1 MSGRSSAARPANCAM
16 PEQTRGLSETTRDT
30 RHRAATDAAR
40 ALLCNN
46 GFMTSREPARR
57 FDLPSDTQRRWRGL
71 PRWCGALAL
80 VALAAFAGHH
90 LAMQNGLARLR
101 EAGDHRLDMLATGLD
116 ADLARFEYLPAL
128 LEMTPI
134 VPALLGTPSDA
145 ALRDAVNRYL
155 DGVNAAAGAEML
167 YVLDATGTS
176 LAASDWDR
184 PGTTVG
190 QDLSFRP
197 YVIDALGQGRGRFYG
212 VGITSRKPGYYLSYA
227 LRRGQPTRGVVAVKV
242 NLEGAERGWR
252 KLPGDVALIDQ
263 RGVVILATRDDLKF
277 RPLSPLDA
285 LQRAEVQRSRPYGE
299 AGLQPLQWTQ
309 KEALA
314 RDVQIIALD
323 GVDQL
328 ASTRSLRGAPWQLV
342 VLDDLAPVRVGARNA
357 AITASLAMAVLLL
370 IVVTLWQRRR
380 AVRQK
385 LASQA
390 ALQAAYDTL
399 ESTVVARTAQLRAAQ
414 GELVHAGKMAALGQM
429 SAGVVHELN
438 QPLTAMRTLSE
449 SAGILLEKSRFDD
462 VRGNLQRIRGMVDRL
477 ARLTS
482 QLKTFAH
489 KSELPLAPVPVSKA
503 VADAQLIVAEASK
516 NNGVAVEIDVKP
528 ATLSVMAEEA
538 ALGSVLANLMRNA
551 IDAMQ
556 ASPRRTLRLEARPQE
571 GRVILRVSDTGPGIP
586 PDILPRLF
594 EPFVTSKPAG
604 TGLGLGLVI
613 SAQLVR
619 AMDGT
624 LRAINLP
631 EGGAC
636 FVVDLP
642 AAIQTIFTPH
652 PTGVIYK

>member
-1 MSGRSSAARPANCAM
+1 M
-16 PEQTRGLSETTRDT
+16 PSLDEMLQGTLQETLQDM
-30 RHRAATDAAR
+30 RHRAATDAAF
-40 ALLCNN
+40 AALCNN

-57 FDLPSDTQRRWRGL
+57 FDLPSHTPRRWRGL
-71 PRWCGALAL
+71 LRWLGALAL
-80 VALAAFAGHH
+80 VAAAAFAGHH
-90 LAMQNGLARLR
+90 VAMQTGLARLR
-101 EAGDHRLDMLATGLD
+101 DAADHRLDMLATGLD

-134 VPALLGTPSDA
+134 VPALLGTPSDG

-155 DGVNAAAGAEML
+155 RGVNAAAGAEML
-167 YVLDATGTS
+167 YVLDAGGTS

-190 QDLSFRP
+190 QDFSFRP
-197 YVIDALGQGRGRFYG
+197 YVIDALGHGRGRFYG

-227 LRRGQPTRGVVAVKV
+227 LRRDQPTRGVVAVKV
-242 NLEGAERGWR
+242 NLEEAERAWR
-252 KLPGDVALIDQ
+252 KLPGDVVLIDQ
-263 RGVVILATRDDLKF
+263 RGVVILSTREDIKF
-277 RPLSPLDA
+277 RPMLPLDG

-299 AGLQPLQWTQ
+299 AALRPLQWAQ

-314 RDVQIIALD
+314 RDVQVITLD

-328 ASTRSLRGAPWQLV
+328 ASTRKLRGAPWQLV

-370 IVVTLWQRRR
+370 VAIALWQRRR

-385 LASQA
+385 LATQA
-390 ALQAAYDTL
+390 ALQAAHDTL

-414 GELVHAGKMAALGQM
+414 GELLHAGKMAALGQM
-429 SAGVVHELN
+429 STGVVHELN

-449 SAGILLEKSRFDD
+449 SAGILLDKNRLDD
-462 VRGNLQRIRGMVDRL
+462 VRGNLQRIRSMVDRL

-489 KSELPLAPVPVSKA
+489 KSELPLAAVPMA
-503 VADAQLIVAEASK
+503 RAIADAQVIVAEATKK
-516 NNGVAVEIDVKP
+516 NAIAIEADVQP
-528 ATLSVMAEEA
+528 ASLSVMAEEA
-538 ALGSVLANLMRNA
+538 ALGSVLVNLMRNA

-556 ASPRRTLRLEARPQE
+556 DSPSRTLRIEARPRE

-624 LRAINLP
+624 LRAANQP
-631 EGGAC
+631 EGGAS

-642 AAIQTIFTPH
+642 AAVQNILIPT
-652 PTGVIYK
+652 PTGVINK

>member
-1 MSGRSSAARPANCAM
+1 MIPW
-16 PEQTRGLSETTRDT
+16 
-30 RHRAATDAAR
+30 
-40 ALLCNN
+40 
-46 GFMTSREPARR
+46 EPARR
-57 FDLPSDTQRRWRGL
+57 FDVPSETARRWRGL

-80 VALAAFAGHH
+80 VALAAVAGHQ

-101 EAGDHRLDMLATGLD
+101 EAAEHRLDMLATGLD

-134 VPALLGTPSDA
+134 VPALLGAPSDVG
-145 ALRDAVNRYL
+145 LRDAVNRYL
-155 DGVNAAAGAEML
+155 DGVNATAGAEML
-167 YVLDATGTS
+167 YVLDAAGTS
-176 LAASDWDR
+176 LAASDWNR

-197 YVIDALGQGRGRFYG
+197 YVIDALRQGKGRFYG

-227 LRRGQPTRGVVAVKV
+227 LRRDQPARGVVAVKV
-242 NLEGAERGWR
+242 NLEEAERAWR
-252 KLPGDVALIDQ
+252 LLPGHVMLIDQ
-263 RGVVILATRDDLKF
+263 RGVVILATRQDLKF
-277 RPLSPLDA
+277 RPLRALES

-299 AGLQPLQWTQ
+299 AGLEPLQWVQ

-328 ASTRSLRGAPWQLV
+328 ASTRALRGAPWQLV
-342 VLDDLAPVRVGARNA
+342 VLDDLAPVRVGARYT
-357 AITASLAMAVLLL
+357 AITASLGMAVVLL
-370 IVVTLWQRRR
+370 IAVTLWQRRR

-385 LASQA
+385 LANQA
-390 ALQAAYDTL
+390 ALQAAHDSL

-449 SAGILLEKSRFDD
+449 SAAILLDKNRFDE
-462 VRGNLQRIRGMVDRL
+462 VRGNLRRIRGMVDRL

-489 KSELPLAPVPVSKA
+489 KSELQLAPVALAQA
-503 VADAQLIVAEASK
+503 VADAQLIVAVAAKK
-516 NNGVAVEIDVKP
+516 NAIAIELDVQP
-528 ATLSVMAEEA
+528 ATLAVVAEEA
-538 ALGSVLANLMRNA
+538 ALGSVLVNLMRNA

-556 ASPRRTLRLEARPQE
+556 DSPRRTLRLEARQQE
-571 GRVILRVSDTGPGIP
+571 GRVTLRVSDTGPGIA
-586 PDILPRLF
+586 PDILARLF
-594 EPFVTSKPAG
+594 EPFVTSKPAA

-619 AMDGT
+619 AMDGA
-624 LRAINLP
+624 LRAANLP
-631 EGGAC
+631 QGGAC

-642 AAIQTIFTPH
+642 VAIHKVPSH
-652 PTGVIYK
+652 RLEGVINK

>member
-1 MSGRSSAARPANCAM
+1 M
-16 PEQTRGLSETTRDT
+16 PGFEEVSQDA
-30 RHRAATDAAR
+30 RHRAATDAAFR
-40 ALLCNN
+40 ALCNN
-46 GFMTSREPARR
+46 GFMTSRQPAPR
-57 FDLPSDTQRRWRGL
+57 FDLPSHTPKRWRGL
-71 PRWCGALAL
+71 PRWFGALAL
-80 VALAAFAGHH
+80 VAMAAFAGHH

-101 EAGDHRLDMLATGLD
+101 DAADHRLDMLATGLD

-134 VPALLGTPSDA
+134 VPALLGTPSDTP
-145 ALRDAVNRYL
+145 LRDAVNRYL
-155 DGVNAAAGAEML
+155 DGVNATAGAEML
-167 YVLDATGTS
+167 YVLDAAGTS

-197 YVIDALGQGRGRFYG
+197 YVIDALGSGRGRFYG

-227 LRRGQPTRGVVAVKV
+227 LRRDQPTRGVVAVKV
-242 NLEGAERGWR
+242 NLEEAERAWR
-252 KLPGDVALIDQ
+252 KLPGDVVLIDQ
-263 RGVVILATRDDLKF
+263 RGVVILATREDLKF
-277 RPLSPLDA
+277 RPMLPLDG

-314 RDVQIIALD
+314 RDVQVIALD

-328 ASTRSLRGAPWQLV
+328 ASTRKLRGAPWQLV
-342 VLDDLAPVRVGARNA
+342 VLDDLAPLRVDARNA

-370 IVVTLWQRRR
+370 MAVTLWQRRR

-385 LASQA
+385 LANQA
-390 ALQAAYDTL
+390 SLQTAHDTL
-399 ESTVVARTAQLRAAQ
+399 ESTVVARTAQLHAAQ

-449 SAGILLEKSRFDD
+449 SAAILLDKNRLDD

-489 KSELPLAPVPVSKA
+489 KSELPLAAVPMARA
-503 VADAQLIVAEASK
+503 VADAQVIVAEATK
-516 NNGVAVEIDVKP
+516 KNGVAIEVDVQP

-538 ALGSVLANLMRNA
+538 ALGSVLVNLMRNA

-556 ASPRRTLRLEARPQE
+556 ASPSPRRTLRLEARPQE

-586 PDILPRLF
+586 SDILPRLF
-594 EPFVTSKPAG
+594 EPFVSSKPAG

-613 SAQLVR
+613 SAQLAR

-624 LRAINLP
+624 LRAANLP

-642 AAIQTIFTPH
+642 AAVEAILIPT
-652 PTGVIYK
+652 PTGVIIK

>member
-1 MSGRSSAARPANCAM
+1 MPSHSS
-16 PEQTRGLSETTRDT
+16 
-30 RHRAATDAAR
+30 
-40 ALLCNN
+40 
-46 GFMTSREPARR
+46 
-57 FDLPSDTQRRWRGL
+57 RRWQGL
-71 PRWCGALAL
+71 PRWCGAFAL
-80 VALAAFAGHH
+80 VAAASFAGHQ

-101 EAGDHRLDMLATGLD
+101 DAADHRLDMLATGLD
-116 ADLARFEYLPAL
+116 ADLARFDYLPVL

-134 VPALLGTPSDA
+134 VPALLGTPSDSR
-145 ALRDAVNRYL
+145 LRDAVNRYL

-167 YVLDATGTS
+167 YVLDAGGTS

-184 PGTTVG
+184 PGTTIG

-227 LRRGQPTRGVVAVKV
+227 LRRDQPTRGVVTVKV
-242 NLEGAERGWR
+242 NLEEAERAWR

-263 RGVVILATRDDLKF
+263 RGVVILATREDLKF
-277 RPLSPLDA
+277 RPLLPLDA

-314 RDVQIIALD
+314 RDVQVIALN

-328 ASTRSLRGAPWQLV
+328 ASTRALRGAPWQLV
-342 VLDDLAPVRVGARNA
+342 VLDELAPVRVAARNA
-357 AITASLAMAVLLL
+357 AITASLAMGVLLL
-370 IVVTLWQRRR
+370 ITVTLWQRRR

-385 LASQA
+385 LANQA
-390 ALQAAYDTL
+390 ALQAAHDTL
-399 ESTVVARTAQLRAAQ
+399 ESTVIARTAQLRAAQ

-449 SAGILLEKSRFDD
+449 SAAILLDKNRFDD

-477 ARLTS
+477 SRLTS

-489 KSELPLAPVPVSKA
+489 KSELPLAPVAMAQA
-503 VADAQLIVAEASK
+503 VADALVIVAEASK
-516 NNGVAVEIDVKP
+516 KNEIAIEVDVQP
-528 ATLSVMAEEA
+528 ATLCVMAEEA
-538 ALGSVLANLMRNA
+538 ALGSVLVNLMLNS

-556 ASPRRTLRLEARPQE
+556 ASPRRALRLEARPQE
-571 GRVILRVSDTGPGIP
+571 GRMILRVSDTGPGIA

-604 TGLGLGLVI
+604 AGLGLGLAI

-619 AMDGT
+619 AMDGA
-624 LRAINLP
+624 LRAANLP
-631 EGGAC
+631 DGGAC

-642 AAIQTIFTPH
+642 AAVH
-652 PTGVIYK
+652 NVIVPPQE

>member
-1 MSGRSSAARPANCAM
+1 
-16 PEQTRGLSETTRDT
+16 
-30 RHRAATDAAR
+30 
-40 ALLCNN
+40 LCNN
-46 GFMTSREPARR
+46 GRMISREPPRHI
-57 FDLPSDTQRRWRGL
+57 DLPVKTPRRRRRWL
-71 PRWCGALAL
+71 RWVGAAAL
-80 VALAAFAGHH
+80 VAMAAIAGHH
-90 LAMQNGLARLR
+90 FAMQNGLARLR
-101 EAGDHRLDMLATGLD
+101 EAADHRLDMLATGLD

-134 VPALLGTPSDA
+134 VPALLRAPSDG

-167 YVLDATGTS
+167 YVLDAAGTS
-176 LAASDWDR
+176 LAASDWGR

-197 YVIDALGQGRGRFYG
+197 YVIDALAQGRGRFYG

-227 LRRGQPTRGVVAVKV
+227 LRRDQPVRGVVAVKV
-242 NLEGAERGWR
+242 NLEESERAWR
-252 KLPGDVALIDQ
+252 MLPGDVVLLDQ
-263 RGVVILATRDDLKF
+263 RGVVILATREDLKF
-277 RPLSPLDA
+277 RPMRPLDDS
-285 LQRAEVQRSRPYGE
+285 QRADVLRSRPYGE
-299 AGLQPLQWTQ
+299 AGLKPLQWTPSQ
-309 KEALA
+309 ALA
-314 RDVQIIALD
+314 PGVEVIALD
-323 GVDQL
+323 GVAQL
-328 ASTRSLRGAPWQLV
+328 ASTRKLHGAPWQLV

-357 AITASLAMAVLLL
+357 AITAGLAMAVLLL
-370 IVVTLWQRRR
+370 LAVTLWQRRR

-385 LASQA
+385 LANQA
-390 ALQAAYDTL
+390 ALQTAHDTL
-399 ESTVVARTAQLRAAQ
+399 ESTVAARTAQLRAAQ

-449 SAGILLEKSRFDD
+449 SAAILLDKSRFDD
-462 VRGNLQRIRGMVDRL
+462 VRGNLQRIRSMVDRL

-489 KSELPLAPVPVSKA
+489 KSELPLAPVSVVQA
-503 VADAQLIVAEASK
+503 VADAQALVAESLK
-516 NNGVAVEIDVKP
+516 KDGVAIEVDVQP
-528 ATLSVMAEEA
+528 AGLSVMAEEA
-538 ALGSVLANLMRNA
+538 ALGSVLVNLMRNA

-556 ASPRRTLRLEARPQE
+556 ASPRRTLRVEARPRE
-571 GRVILRVSDTGPGIP
+571 GRVTLRVSDTGPGIA

-594 EPFVTSKPAG
+594 EPFVTSKAAG

-624 LRAINLP
+624 LRAANLR

-636 FVVDLP
+636 FVADLP
-642 AAIQTIFTPH
+642 AAVQAILIPT
-652 PTGVIYK
+652 PTGVINK

>member
-1 MSGRSSAARPANCAM
+1 
-16 PEQTRGLSETTRDT
+16 
-30 RHRAATDAAR
+30 
-40 ALLCNN
+40 
-46 GFMTSREPARR
+46 MTSREPVRR
-57 FDLPSDTQRRWRGL
+57 FDLPSRTAKRWRGL

-80 VALAAFAGHH
+80 VAVAAFTGHH

-101 EAGDHRLDMLATGLD
+101 DAADHRLDMLATGLD

-134 VPALLGTPSDA
+134 VPALLGTPSNA
-145 ALRDAVNRYL
+145 SLRDAVNRYL
-155 DGVNAAAGAEML
+155 DGVNATAGAEML
-167 YVLDATGTS
+167 YVLDAAGTS

-227 LRRGQPTRGVVAVKV
+227 LRHDQPTRGVVAVKV
-242 NLEGAERGWR
+242 NLEGAERAWR

-263 RGVVILATRDDLKF
+263 RGVVILATREDLKF

-285 LQRAEVQRSRPYGE
+285 SQLAEVQRSRPYGE
-299 AGLQPLQWTQ
+299 AGLQPLQWKQ
-309 KEALA
+309 KEAMG
-314 RDVQIIALD
+314 RDVQVVALD

-385 LASQA
+385 LANQA

-449 SAGILLEKSRFDD
+449 SAGILLDKSRFDD
-462 VRGNLQRIRGMVDRL
+462 VRGNLRRIRGMVDRL

-482 QLKTFAH
+482 QLKNFAH
-489 KSELPLAPVPVSKA
+489 KSELPLAPVPMVKA
-503 VADAQLIVAEASK
+503 VADAQVIVAEASK
-516 NNGVAVEIDVKP
+516 NNGVAVEVDVQP

-538 ALGSVLANLMRNA
+538 ALGSVLVNLMRNA

-556 ASPRRTLRLEARPQE
+556 ASPRRTLRLEARPQD

-586 PDILPRLF
+586 SDILPRLF

-613 SAQLVR
+613 SAQLLR

-624 LRAINLP
+624 LGAANLP
-631 EGGAC
+631 DGGAC

-642 AAIQTIFTPH
+642 AAIHTILTA
-652 PTGVIYK
+652 

>member
-1 MSGRSSAARPANCAM
+1 M
-16 PEQTRGLSETTRDT
+16 PERTLRLNETPGDA
-30 RHRAATDAAR
+30 RHRAATDAAFT
-40 ALLCNN
+40 ALCNN
-46 GFMTSREPARR
+46 GFMTSREPALRL
-57 FDLPSDTQRRWRGL
+57 DLPSHTPQRWRGL

-80 VALAAFAGHH
+80 VAVAAFAGHQ

-101 EAGDHRLDMLATGLD
+101 DAADHRLDMLATGLD
-116 ADLARFEYLPAL
+116 ADLARFDYLPAL

-134 VPALLGTPSDA
+134 VPALLGTPSDGS
-145 ALRDAVNRYL
+145 LRDAVNRYL
-155 DGVNAAAGAEML
+155 DGVNATAGAEML
-167 YVLDATGTS
+167 YVLDAGGTS

-227 LRRGQPTRGVVAVKV
+227 LRRDQPTRGVVAVKV
-242 NLEGAERGWR
+242 NLEEAERAWR

-263 RGVVILATRDDLKF
+263 RGVVILSTRDDLKF
-277 RPLSPLDA
+277 RPMLPLDA
-285 LQRAEVQRSRPYGE
+285 LQRAEVLRSRPYGE
-299 AGLQPLQWTQ
+299 AGLQPLQWAQ

-314 RDVQIIALD
+314 RDVQVITLD

-328 ASTRSLRGAPWQLV
+328 SSSRTLRGAPWQLV

-370 IVVTLWQRRR
+370 IAVTLWQRRR

-385 LASQA
+385 LANQA
-390 ALQAAYDTL
+390 ALQAAHDTL

-449 SAGILLEKSRFDD
+449 SAGILLDKSRFDD

-489 KSELPLAPVPVSKA
+489 KSELPLAAVPMARA
-503 VADAQLIVAEASK
+503 VADAQVIVAEATKK
-516 NNGVAVEIDVKP
+516 NGIAIEVDVQP
-528 ATLSVMAEEA
+528 VTLSAMAEEA
-538 ALGSVLANLMRNA
+538 ALGSVLVNLMRNA

-556 ASPRRTLRLEARPQE
+556 ASPQRTLRLEARPQE
-571 GRVILRVSDTGPGIP
+571 GRVILRVSDTGPGIQ

-604 TGLGLGLVI
+604 AGLGLGLVI

-624 LRAINLP
+624 LRAANLP
-631 EGGAC
+631 EGGAS

-642 AAIQTIFTPH
+642 AAVQTILIPT
-652 PTGVIYK
+652 PTGVINK

>member
-1 MSGRSSAARPANCAM
+1 M
-16 PEQTRGLSETTRDT
+16 PEHAPGRIETLHDP
-30 RHRAATDAAR
+30 RHRAATDAAFT
-40 ALLCNN
+40 ALCNN
-46 GFMTSREPARR
+46 GFMTSRRPALHL
-57 FDLPSDTQRRWRGL
+57 DLPSHTPRRWRGL
-71 PRWCGALAL
+71 PRWLGALAL
-80 VALAAFAGHH
+80 VAVAAFAGHH

-101 EAGDHRLDMLATGLD
+101 DAADHRLDMLATGLD

-134 VPALLGTPSDA
+134 VPALLGTPSDGS
-145 ALRDAVNRYL
+145 LREAVNRYL
-155 DGVNAAAGAEML
+155 DGVNATAGAEML
-167 YVLDATGTS
+167 YVLDAGGTS

-227 LRRGQPTRGVVAVKV
+227 LRRDQPSRGVVAVKV
-242 NLEGAERGWR
+242 NLEEAERAWR
-252 KLPGDVALIDQ
+252 KLPGDVVLIDQ
-263 RGVVILATRDDLKF
+263 RGVVILSTREDIKF
-277 RPLSPLDA
+277 RPMLPLDG

-299 AGLQPLQWTQ
+299 AALLPLQWVQ
-309 KEALA
+309 KEVLA
-314 RDVQIIALD
+314 RDVQVITLD

-328 ASTRSLRGAPWQLV
+328 ASTRKLRGAPWQLV

-370 IVVTLWQRRR
+370 IAVTLWQRRR

-385 LASQA
+385 LANQA
-390 ALQAAYDTL
+390 ALQAAHDTL

-449 SAGILLEKSRFDD
+449 SAGILLDKSRFDD

-489 KSELPLAPVPVSKA
+489 KSELPLAAVPMA
-503 VADAQLIVAEASK
+503 RAIADAQVIVAEATKK
-516 NNGVAVEIDVKP
+516 NAIAIEVDVQP
-528 ATLSVMAEEA
+528 ASLSVMAEEA
-538 ALGSVLANLMRNA
+538 ALGSVLVNLMRNA

-556 ASPRRTLRLEARPQE
+556 ASPRRTLRIEARPNE
-571 GRVILRVSDTGPGIP
+571 GRVILRVSDTGPGIQ

-624 LRAINLP
+624 LRAANPP
-631 EGGAC
+631 EGGAS

-642 AAIQTIFTPH
+642 AAVQNILIPT
-652 PTGVIYK
+652 PTGVINK

>member
-1 MSGRSSAARPANCAM
+1 M
-16 PEQTRGLSETTRDT
+16 PEPIVALAELRDM
-30 RHRAATDAAR
+30 RHRAGTDAAG
-40 ALLCNN
+40 AGLCNN
-46 GFMTSREPARR
+46 GAMIPWEPARR
-57 FDLPSDTQRRWRGL
+57 LAATSETPRRWRGL

-80 VALAAFAGHH
+80 VALAAVAGRQ

-101 EAGDHRLDMLATGLD
+101 EAAEHRLDMLATGLD

-134 VPALLGTPSDA
+134 VTALLGAPSDA
-145 ALRDAVNRYL
+145 GLRDAVNRYL
-155 DGVNAAAGAEML
+155 DGVNATAGAEML
-167 YVLDATGTS
+167 YVLDAAGTS
-176 LAASDWDR
+176 LAASDWNR

-197 YVIDALGQGRGRFYG
+197 YVIDALRQGRGRFYG

-227 LRRGQPTRGVVAVKV
+227 LRRDQPARGVVAVKV
-242 NLEGAERGWR
+242 NLEESERAWR
-252 KLPGDVALIDQ
+252 LLPGHVMLIDQ
-263 RGVVILATRDDLKF
+263 RGVVILATREDLKF
-277 RPLSPLDA
+277 RPLRPLES

-299 AGLQPLQWTQ
+299 AGLEPLRWSQ

-323 GVDQL
+323 GVVQL
-328 ASTRSLRGAPWQLV
+328 ASTRALRGAPWQLV
-342 VLDDLAPVRVGARNA
+342 VLDDLAPVRVGARYA

-370 IVVTLWQRRR
+370 IAVTLWQRRR

-385 LASQA
+385 LANQA
-390 ALQAAYDTL
+390 ALQAAHDSL
-399 ESTVVARTAQLRAAQ
+399 ESTVIARTAQLRAAQ

-449 SAGILLEKSRFDD
+449 SAAILLDKSRLDD

-489 KSELPLAPVPVSKA
+489 KGELQLAPVALAQA

-516 NNGVAVEIDVKP
+516 KNGIAIEVDVQP
-528 ATLSVMAEEA
+528 ATLAVVAEEA
-538 ALGSVLANLMRNA
+538 ALGSVLVNLMRNA

-571 GRVILRVSDTGPGIP
+571 GRAMLRVSDTGPGIP
-586 PDILPRLF
+586 PDILARLF

-624 LRAINLP
+624 LRAANLP

-642 AAIQTIFTPH
+642 VAICNVASPQLE
-652 PTGVIYK
+652 GVINK

>member
-1 MSGRSSAARPANCAM
+1 M
-16 PEQTRGLSETTRDT
+16 
-30 RHRAATDAAR
+30 
-40 ALLCNN
+40 CNN
-46 GFMTSREPARR
+46 GRMISREPPRHI
-57 FDLPSDTQRRWRGL
+57 DLPVKTPRRRRRWL
-71 PRWCGALAL
+71 RWAGAAAL
-80 VALAAFAGHH
+80 VAVAAIAGHH
-90 LAMQNGLARLR
+90 FAMQNGLARLR
-101 EAGDHRLDMLATGLD
+101 EAADHRLDMLATGLD

-134 VPALLGTPSDA
+134 VPALLRAPSDG

-167 YVLDATGTS
+167 YVLDAAGTS
-176 LAASDWDR
+176 LAASDWGR

-197 YVIDALGQGRGRFYG
+197 YVIDALAQGRGRFYG
-212 VGITSRKPGYYLSYA
+212 VGITSHKPGYYLSYA
-227 LRRGQPTRGVVAVKV
+227 LRRDQPVRGVVAVKV
-242 NLEGAERGWR
+242 NLEESERAWR
-252 KLPGDVALIDQ
+252 MLPGDVVLLDQ
-263 RGVVILATRDDLKF
+263 RGVVILATREDLKF
-277 RPLSPLDA
+277 RPMRPLDDS
-285 LQRAEVQRSRPYGE
+285 QRADVLRSRPYGE
-299 AGLQPLQWTQ
+299 AGLKPLQWTPSQ
-309 KEALA
+309 ALA
-314 RDVQIIALD
+314 PGVEVIALD
-323 GVDQL
+323 GVAQL
-328 ASTRSLRGAPWQLV
+328 ASTRKLHGAPWQLV

-370 IVVTLWQRRR
+370 LAVTLWQRRR

-385 LASQA
+385 LANQA
-390 ALQAAYDTL
+390 ALQTAHDTL
-399 ESTVVARTAQLRAAQ
+399 ESTVAARTAQLRAAQ

-449 SAGILLEKSRFDD
+449 SAAILLDKSRFDD
-462 VRGNLQRIRGMVDRL
+462 VRGNLQRIRSMVDRL

-489 KSELPLAPVPVSKA
+489 KSELPLAPVSVVQA
-503 VADAQLIVAEASK
+503 VADAQALVAESLK
-516 NNGVAVEIDVKP
+516 KDGVAIEVDVQP
-528 ATLSVMAEEA
+528 AGLSVMAEEA
-538 ALGSVLANLMRNA
+538 ALGSVLVNLMRNA

-556 ASPRRTLRLEARPQE
+556 ASPRRTLRVEARPRE
-571 GRVILRVSDTGPGIP
+571 GRVTLRVSDTGPGIA

-594 EPFVTSKPAG
+594 EPFVTSKAAG

-624 LRAINLP
+624 LRAANLP

-636 FVVDLP
+636 FVADLP
-642 AAIQTIFTPH
+642 AAVQAILIPT
-652 PTGVIYK
+652 PTGVINK

>member
-1 MSGRSSAARPANCAM
+1 M
-16 PEQTRGLSETTRDT
+16 PSLDEMLQETSQDMP
-30 RHRAATDAAR
+30 HRAATDAAFT
-40 ALLCNN
+40 ALCNN
-46 GFMTSREPARR
+46 GRMTSREPARR
-57 FDLPSDTQRRWRGL
+57 FDLPSHTPRRWRGL
-71 PRWCGALAL
+71 PRWLGALAL
-80 VALAAFAGHH
+80 VAVAAFAGHH
-90 LAMQNGLARLR
+90 VAMQTGLARLR
-101 EAGDHRLDMLATGLD
+101 DAADHRLDMLATGLD

-134 VPALLGTPSDA
+134 VPALLGTPSDG
-145 ALRDAVNRYL
+145 ALREAVNRYL
-155 DGVNAAAGAEML
+155 NGVNAAAGAEML
-167 YVLDATGTS
+167 YVLDAGGIS

-190 QDLSFRP
+190 QDFSFRP

-227 LRRGQPTRGVVAVKV
+227 LRRDQPTRGVVAVKV
-242 NLEGAERGWR
+242 NLEEAERAWR
-252 KLPGDVALIDQ
+252 KLPGDVVLIDQ
-263 RGVVILATRDDLKF
+263 RGVVILSTREDIKF
-277 RPLSPLDA
+277 RPMLPLDG

-299 AGLQPLQWTQ
+299 AALQPLQWAQ

-314 RDVQIIALD
+314 RDVQVITLD

-328 ASTRSLRGAPWQLV
+328 ASTRKLRGAPWQLV

-370 IVVTLWQRRR
+370 IAVTLWQRRR

-385 LASQA
+385 LANQA
-390 ALQAAYDTL
+390 ALQTAHDTL

-414 GELVHAGKMAALGQM
+414 GELLHAGKMAALGQM
-429 SAGVVHELN
+429 STGVVHELN

-449 SAGILLEKSRFDD
+449 SAGILLDKNRLDD

-489 KSELPLAPVPVSKA
+489 KSELPLAAVPMA
-503 VADAQLIVAEASK
+503 RAIADAQVIVAEATKK
-516 NNGVAVEIDVKP
+516 NAVAIEVDVQP
-528 ATLSVMAEEA
+528 ASLSAMAEEA
-538 ALGSVLANLMRNA
+538 ALGSVLVNLMRNA

-556 ASPRRTLRLEARPQE
+556 DAPSRTLRIEARPRE

-586 PDILPRLF
+586 QDILPRLF
-594 EPFVTSKPAG
+594 EPFVTSKSAG

-624 LRAINLP
+624 LRAANQP

-642 AAIQTIFTPH
+642 AAVQNILIPT
-652 PTGVIYK
+652 PTGVINK

>member
-1 MSGRSSAARPANCAM
+1 M
-16 PEQTRGLSETTRDT
+16 PEQALGLAELRGT

-40 ALLCNN
+40 AALCNN
-46 GFMTSREPARR
+46 QPMISWEPARR
-57 FDLPSDTQRRWRGL
+57 FDLPSETPRRWRGL

-80 VALAAFAGHH
+80 VALAAVAGHQ

-101 EAGDHRLDMLATGLD
+101 EAAEHRLDMLATGLD

-134 VPALLGTPSDA
+134 VPALLGAPSDA
-145 ALRDAVNRYL
+145 GLRDAVNRYL

-167 YVLDATGTS
+167 YVLDAAGTS
-176 LAASDWDR
+176 LAASDWNR

-197 YVIDALGQGRGRFYG
+197 YVIDALRQGRGRFYG

-227 LRRGQPTRGVVAVKV
+227 LRRDQPARGVVAVKV
-242 NLEGAERGWR
+242 NLEESERAWR
-252 KLPGDVALIDQ
+252 LLPGHVMLIDQ
-263 RGVVILATRDDLKF
+263 RGVVILATREDLKF
-277 RPLSPLDA
+277 RPLRPLES

-299 AGLQPLQWTQ
+299 AGLEPLRWSQ

-323 GVDQL
+323 GVVQL
-328 ASTRSLRGAPWQLV
+328 ASTRALRGAPWQLV
-342 VLDDLAPVRVGARNA
+342 VLDDLGPVRVGARNA

-370 IVVTLWQRRR
+370 IAVTLWQRRR

-385 LASQA
+385 LANQA
-390 ALQAAYDTL
+390 ALQAAHDSL
-399 ESTVVARTAQLRAAQ
+399 ESTVIARTAQLRAAQ

-449 SAGILLEKSRFDD
+449 SAAILLDKSRLDD

-489 KSELPLAPVPVSKA
+489 KGELQLAPVALAQA

-516 NNGVAVEIDVKP
+516 KNGIAIEVDVQP
-528 ATLSVMAEEA
+528 ATLAVVAEEA
-538 ALGSVLANLMRNA
+538 ALGSVLVNLMRNA

-571 GRVILRVSDTGPGIP
+571 GRAMLRVSDTGPGIP
-586 PDILPRLF
+586 PDILARLF

-624 LRAINLP
+624 LRAANLP

-642 AAIQTIFTPH
+642 VAICNVASPQLE
-652 PTGVIYK
+652 GVIYK

>member
-1 MSGRSSAARPANCAM
+1 M
-16 PEQTRGLSETTRDT
+16 GLSETSRDA
-30 RHRAATDAAR
+30 RHRAATDAAC
-40 ALLCNN
+40 AALCNN
-46 GFMTSREPARR
+46 GFMTSREPALR
-57 FDLPSDTQRRWRGL
+57 FDLSSDTQRRWRGL

-101 EAGDHRLDMLATGLD
+101 EAADHRLDMLATGLD

-134 VPALLGTPSDA
+134 VPALLGAPSDLQ
-145 ALRDAVNRYL
+145 LRDAVNRYL

-167 YVLDATGTS
+167 YVLDAAGTS

-197 YVIDALGQGRGRFYG
+197 YVTDALGQGRGRFYG
-212 VGITSRKPGYYLSYA
+212 VGITSRRPGYYLSYA
-227 LRRGQPTRGVVAVKV
+227 LRRGQPTQGVVAVKV
-242 NLEGAERGWR
+242 NLEEAERAWR

-263 RGVVILATRDDLKF
+263 RGVVILATREDLKF
-277 RPLSPLDA
+277 RPLLPLDPT
-285 LQRAEVQRSRPYGE
+285 QRAEVQRSRPYGE
-299 AGLQPLQWTQ
+299 AALQPLQWTQ

-314 RDVQIIALD
+314 RDVQIVALD

-328 ASTRSLRGAPWQLV
+328 ASKRSLRGAPWQLV
-342 VLDDLAPVRVGARNA
+342 ALDDLAPVRVGARNA

-370 IVVTLWQRRR
+370 VAVTLWQRRR

-385 LASQA
+385 LANQA
-390 ALQAAYDTL
+390 ALQAAHDSL

-449 SAGILLEKSRFDD
+449 SAGILLDKSLFDD

-489 KSELPLAPVPVSKA
+489 KSELPLAPVPMVQA
-503 VADAQLIVAEASK
+503 VADAQVIVAEASRK
-516 NNGVAVEIDVKP
+516 NGIVIEVDVQP
-528 ATLSVMAEEA
+528 ASLSVMAEEA
-538 ALGSVLANLMRNA
+538 ALGSVLVNLMRNA

-556 ASPRRTLRLEARPQE
+556 ASPQRTLRLQARPQE

-586 PDILPRLF
+586 QDILPRLF

-624 LRAINLP
+624 LRAANLP
-631 EGGAC
+631 DGGAC

-642 AAIQTIFTPH
+642 AAIHTIPIANR
-652 PTGVIYK
+652 TGVNK

>member
-1 MSGRSSAARPANCAM
+1 
-16 PEQTRGLSETTRDT
+16 
-30 RHRAATDAAR
+30 
-40 ALLCNN
+40 
-46 GFMTSREPARR
+46 
-57 FDLPSDTQRRWRGL
+57 
-71 PRWCGALAL
+71 
-80 VALAAFAGHH
+80 
-90 LAMQNGLARLR
+90 MQAGLARLR
-101 EAGDHRLDMLATGLD
+101 EAADHRLDMLATGLD
-116 ADLARFEYLPAL
+116 ADLARFDYLPAL

-134 VPALLGTPSDA
+134 VPALLGTPSDLR
-145 ALRDAVNRYL
+145 LRDAVNRYL
-155 DGVNAAAGAEML
+155 DGVNATAGAEML
-167 YVLDATGTS
+167 YVLDNSGTS
-176 LAASDWDR
+176 LAASDWDK

-212 VGITSRKPGYYLSYA
+212 VGITSKRPGYYLSYA

-242 NLEGAERGWR
+242 NLEEAERAWR

-263 RGVVILATRDDLKF
+263 RGVVILSTRDALKF
-277 RPLSPLDA
+277 RPLLPLDA
-285 LQRAEVQRSRPYGE
+285 LQRAEVLRSRPYGD
-299 AGLQPLQWTQ
+299 ASLQPLQWSH
-309 KEALA
+309 KEVLD
-314 RDVQIIALD
+314 RDVQVISLD
-323 GVDQL
+323 GTDQL
-328 ASTRSLRGAPWQLV
+328 ASTRSLRDAPWQLM
-342 VLDDLAPVRVGARNA
+342 VLDELAPLRVAARNA

-370 IVVTLWQRRR
+370 LAVALWQRRR

-385 LASQA
+385 LANQA
-390 ALQAAYDTL
+390 ALQAAHDTL

-449 SAGILLEKSRFDD
+449 SAGILLDKNRFDD

-489 KSELPLAPVPVSKA
+489 RSDLPLVPLLLSQAIVE
-503 VADAQLIVAEASK
+503 AQALVAEATRK
-516 NNGVAVEIDVKP
+516 QRIAVEVDVQP
-528 ATLSVMAEEA
+528 AALCVMAEEA
-538 ALGSVLANLMRNA
+538 ALGSVLVNLLHNA

-556 ASPRRTLRLEARPQE
+556 DTPLRTLRLVARPRE
-571 GRVILRVSDTGPGIP
+571 GRVILSVSDTGPGIH

-604 TGLGLGLVI
+604 AGLGLGLVI

-624 LRAINLP
+624 LRAFNL
-631 EGGAC
+631 EQGGAC

-642 AAIQTIFTPH
+642 AAIA
-652 PTGVIYK
+652 VIHQPPVPSFSIAQE

>member
-1 MSGRSSAARPANCAM
+1 M
-16 PEQTRGLSETTRDT
+16 PERTLGLNETLGDA
-30 RHRAATDAAR
+30 RHRAATDAAFT
-40 ALLCNN
+40 ALCNN
-46 GFMTSREPARR
+46 GFMTSREPALRL
-57 FDLPSDTQRRWRGL
+57 DLPSHTPRRWRGL

-80 VALAAFAGHH
+80 VAVAAFAGHQ

-101 EAGDHRLDMLATGLD
+101 DAADHRLDMLATGLD
-116 ADLARFEYLPAL
+116 ADLARFDYLPAL

-134 VPALLGTPSDA
+134 VPALLGTPSDGS
-145 ALRDAVNRYL
+145 LRDAVNRYL
-155 DGVNAAAGAEML
+155 DGVNATAGAEML
-167 YVLDATGTS
+167 YVLDAGGTS

-227 LRRGQPTRGVVAVKV
+227 LRRDQPTRGVVAVKV
-242 NLEGAERGWR
+242 NLEEAERAWR

-263 RGVVILATRDDLKF
+263 RGVVILSTRDDLKF
-277 RPLSPLDA
+277 RPMLPLDA
-285 LQRAEVQRSRPYGE
+285 LQRAEVLRSRPYGE
-299 AGLQPLQWTQ
+299 AGLQPLQWAQ

-314 RDVQIIALD
+314 RDVQVITLD

-328 ASTRSLRGAPWQLV
+328 SSTRTLRGAPWQLV

-370 IVVTLWQRRR
+370 IAVTLWQRRR

-385 LASQA
+385 LANQA
-390 ALQAAYDTL
+390 ALQAAHDTL

-449 SAGILLEKSRFDD
+449 SAGILLDKSRFDD
-462 VRGNLQRIRGMVDRL
+462 VRGNLQRIRSMVDRL

-489 KSELPLAPVPVSKA
+489 KSELPLAAVPMARA
-503 VADAQLIVAEASK
+503 VADAQVIVAEATKK
-516 NNGVAVEIDVKP
+516 NGIAIEVDVQP
-528 ATLSVMAEEA
+528 ATLSAMAEEA
-538 ALGSVLANLMRNA
+538 ALGSVLVNLMRNA

-571 GRVILRVSDTGPGIP
+571 GRVILRVSDTGPGIQ

-604 TGLGLGLVI
+604 AGLGLGLVI

-624 LRAINLP
+624 LRAANLP
-631 EGGAC
+631 EGGAS

-642 AAIQTIFTPH
+642 AAVQTILIPT
-652 PTGVIYK
+652 PTGVINK